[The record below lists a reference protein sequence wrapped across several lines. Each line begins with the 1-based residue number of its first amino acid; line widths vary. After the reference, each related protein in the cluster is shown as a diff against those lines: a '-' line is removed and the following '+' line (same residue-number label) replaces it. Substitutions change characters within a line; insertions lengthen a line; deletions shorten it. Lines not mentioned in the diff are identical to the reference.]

1 MTLSSCPR
9 LPVAPT
15 CLKFLRG
22 KFFLF
27 WPMRSVAAC
36 SNEQFWGH
44 FQFTNNLSDARG
56 RQTFN
61 SQNEEQQDEKDE
73 KDEGR
78 EGKRE
83 D

>member
-1 MTLSSCPR
+1 
-9 LPVAPT
+9 
-15 CLKFLRG
+15 
-22 KFFLF
+22 
-27 WPMRSVAAC
+27 MRSVAAC